1 MITCGRSLYPTRHLL
16 ALPLLA
22 ICLAFVAGVATATG
36 FDSDAIELAAL
47 AVVAVASSPL
57 TWRRKRAAFVLA
69 ILIPLAFA
77 AGLSRADDGP
87 PTFGNVASVSGERV
101 EVTGVIAEDIERRGT
116 DQRLRLNVETL
127 KIGAEQIDADGTV
140 LIHAP
145 LGPAYAYG
153 DRLRMTTT
161 LRPVPAAPPMLRDLL
176 SERGISA
183 TGAASR
189 VEILVH
195 GQGEPLRAA
204 IGEARLDVDRALAH
218 ALDEPL
224 AGLAQGIATG
234 RRGTLEPEFR
244 TDLNDTSLSHL
255 VVISGSNVTILATLL
270 VGAIAWAIGRRW
282 AVVIAIA
289 LMGAYAVF
297 VGADPPVIRAA
308 IMTSLF
314 LGASVLGRPNSAVPA
329 VTFAAAIILAADPSL
344 ITDLSFQL
352 SFAATSALALL
363 ATPLRERIT
372 AQLGAGPEAGT
383 GSATLI
389 RIAIETAVITA
400 VATAATLPLI
410 ALYFERLSLVAVPA
424 NLLVTPTFPLL
435 FLGSLITGIA
445 GTISATLG
453 SSVGWMIAWLPLSWF
468 VEVAQRLADLPFAAA
483 QIEGF
488 DLWHAFVLYGV
499 LITLAARICRRRP
512 NQARRRWI
520 LPSMEAPVA
529 WLATG
534 VLIAINIVVWSTITE
549 ENNDDD
555 LLVHALDVG
564 QGDAT
569 LIRDPHGA
577 TVLIDGGPDERII
590 IQRLADVL
598 PLGERSIEAI
608 VATHPQADHI
618 NGLFGVMERYR
629 VDALYVAP
637 AQKLTEPGRR
647 LVAAAIERGVAVETL
662 WAGMQLRLSEES
674 ILDVLAPP
682 SPIVDSTATAITSAG
697 INNASLV
704 IRLAHGDVRFLFTAD
719 IEAPAELRLASAPG
733 DLAATVLK
741 IPHHGS
747 DSSTTDLLLR
757 RVQPAIAV
765 ISAGS
770 DNPHGHPDES
780 VLQRLTD
787 VTVLRTD
794 ERGTIT
800 FRSDAA
806 TLRVSSD
813 RLSP

>member
-1 MITCGRSLYPTRHLL
+1 MIARGLRLYPTRHLL

-22 ICLAFVAGVATATG
+22 VCLAFVAGIATATG
-36 FDSDAIELAAL
+36 FDSGAIELAAL
-47 AVVAVASSPL
+47 VVVAVASSPL
-57 TWRRKRAAFVLA
+57 TWRRKRAALVLA
-69 ILIPLAFA
+69 TLIPLAFA

-87 PTFGNVASVSGERV
+87 PTFGSVASVSGERV
-101 EVTGVIAEDIERRGT
+101 EMTGVIAGDIERRGT
-116 DQRLRLNVETL
+116 DQRLRFNVETL
-127 KIGAEQIDADGTV
+127 KIGAEQTNADGTV
-140 LIHAP
+140 LIHVP
-145 LGPAYAYG
+145 LGPTYAYG
-153 DRLRMTTT
+153 DRLRLTTT
-161 LRPVPAAPPMLRDLL
+161 LRPLPAAPSMLRDLL

-183 TGAASR
+183 TGTASS
-189 VEILVH
+189 VAILAR
-195 GQGEPLRAA
+195 GQGHPLLAA
-204 IGEARLDVDRALAH
+204 LGEARLDVDRALAH

-255 VVISGSNVTILATLL
+255 VVISGSNVTILATLI
-270 VGAIAWAIGRRW
+270 VGAIAWAIGRRR
-282 AVVIAIA
+282 AVVIAIT
-289 LMGAYAVF
+289 LMGAYTAF
-297 VGADPPVIRAA
+297 VGADPPVVRAA
-308 IMTSLF
+308 IMISLF

-329 VTFAAAIILAADPSL
+329 VTFAAAIMLSGAPSL

-389 RIAIETAVITA
+389 RIVIETAVITA

-424 NLLVTPTFPLL
+424 NLLVAPTFPLL

-445 GTISATLG
+445 GTISTTLG

-499 LITLAARICRRRP
+499 LIALAARICRRRP
-512 NQARRRWI
+512 NQLQRRQI
-520 LPSMEAPVA
+520 LPSMKAPVA
-529 WLATG
+529 WLAAG
-534 VLIAINIVVWSTITE
+534 VLIAINIAVWSTITE
-549 ENNDDD
+549 DDDD
-555 LLVHALDVG
+555 LLVHALDIG

-569 LIRDPHGA
+569 LIRDPSGA

-590 IQRLADVL
+590 IQRLADAL

-608 VATHPQADHI
+608 VATHPQTDHI
-618 NGLFGVMERYR
+618 NGLFGVMDRYH
-629 VDALYVAP
+629 VDTLYVPP
-637 AQKLTEPGRR
+637 AQELTELGRR

-662 WAGMQLRLSEES
+662 WAGMQLRLSDES
-674 ILDVLAPP
+674 ILDVLSPP
-682 SPIVDSTATAITSAG
+682 SPVTDGVASEITSAG

-704 IRLAHGDVRFLFTAD
+704 LRLTHGDVRFLFTAD

-733 DLAATVLK
+733 DLGATVLK
-741 IPHHGS
+741 VPHHGS

-770 DNPHGHPDES
+770 DNSYGHPNES

-787 VTVLRTD
+787 VIVFRTD
-794 ERGTIT
+794 EHGTIT
-800 FRSDAA
+800 F
-806 TLRVSSD
+806 
-813 RLSP
+813 

>member
-1 MITCGRSLYPTRHLL
+1 MIARGLRLYPTRHLL

-22 ICLAFVAGVATATG
+22 VCLAFIAGIATATG
-36 FDSDAIELAAL
+36 FDSGAIELAAL

-57 TWRRKRAAFVLA
+57 TWRRKRAALVLA
-69 ILIPLAFA
+69 ILIPLSFA
-77 AGLSRADDGP
+77 AGLSRVDDGP
-87 PTFGNVASVSGERV
+87 PTFGSVASVSGERV
-101 EVTGVIAEDIERRGT
+101 EVTGVIAGDIERRGT
-116 DQRLRLNVETL
+116 DQRLRFNVETL
-127 KIGAEQIDADGTV
+127 KIGGEQTNADGMV
-140 LIHAP
+140 LIHVP
-145 LGPAYAYG
+145 LGPTYAYG
-153 DRLRMTTT
+153 DRLRLTTT
-161 LRPVPAAPPMLRDLL
+161 LRPLPAGPSMLRDLL

-183 TGAASR
+183 TGTASS
-189 VEILVH
+189 VAILAH
-195 GQGEPLRAA
+195 GQGHPLLAA
-204 IGEARLDVDRALAH
+204 LGEARLDVDRALVH

-270 VGAIAWAIGRRW
+270 VGAIAWAIGRRR

-289 LMGAYAVF
+289 LMGAYTAF
-297 VGADPPVIRAA
+297 VGADPPVVRAA
-308 IMTSLF
+308 IMISLF

-329 VTFAAAIILAADPSL
+329 VTFAAAIMLAGAPLL

-389 RIAIETAVITA
+389 RIVIETAVITA

-424 NLLVTPTFPLL
+424 NLLVAPTFPLL

-483 QIEGF
+483 RIEGF
-488 DLWHAFVLYGV
+488 DLWHAFVLYSV
-499 LITLAARICRRRP
+499 LIALAARICRRRP
-512 NQARRRWI
+512 NQLQRRQI

-529 WLATG
+529 WLAAG
-534 VLIAINIVVWSTITE
+534 VLIAINIAVWSTITE
-549 ENNDDD
+549 DDADD
-555 LLVHALDVG
+555 LLVHALDIG

-569 LIRDPHGA
+569 LIRDPSGA

-590 IQRLADVL
+590 IQRLADAL

-608 VATHPQADHI
+608 VATHPQTDHI
-618 NGLFGVMERYR
+618 NGLFGVMDRYH
-629 VDALYVAP
+629 VDTLYVPP
-637 AQKLTEPGRR
+637 AQELTELGRR

-662 WAGMQLRLSEES
+662 WAGMQLRLSDES
-674 ILDVLAPP
+674 ILDVLSPP
-682 SPIVDSTATAITSAG
+682 SPVTDGVASEITSAG

-704 IRLAHGDVRFLFTAD
+704 LRLTHGDVRFLFTAD

-733 DLAATVLK
+733 DLGATVLK
-741 IPHHGS
+741 VPHHGS
-747 DSSTTDLLLR
+747 GSSTTDLLLR

-770 DNPHGHPDES
+770 DNSYGHPNES

-787 VTVLRTD
+787 VTVFRTD
-794 ERGTIT
+794 EHGTIT
-800 FRSDAA
+800 FRSDTAA
-806 TLRVSSD
+806 LRVSSD
-813 RLSP
+813 RLPP

>member
-1 MITCGRSLYPTRHLL
+1 MITHSPGTYLTRYLL

-22 ICLAFVAGVATATG
+22 VCLAFVAGVATATG
-36 FDSDAIELAAL
+36 FDSGAIELAAL
-47 AVVAVASSPL
+47 AAVAVASSPL
-57 TWRRKRAAFVLA
+57 TWRRKRTAFVLA

-77 AGLSRADDGP
+77 AGLARADDGP
-87 PTFGNVASVSGERV
+87 PTFGSVASISGERV
-101 EVTGVIAEDIERRGT
+101 EVTGAIVGDIERRGT

-127 KIGAEQIDADGTV
+127 TIGTEQIDADGTV
-140 LIHAP
+140 LIRAP

-153 DRLRMTTT
+153 DRLRLTTT
-161 LRPVPAAPPMLRDLL
+161 LHPLPAAPRMLRDLL
-176 SERGISA
+176 SERGVSA
-183 TGAASR
+183 TGTASS
-189 VEILVH
+189 VEVLAH
-195 GQGEPLRAA
+195 GQGNPLRAA
-204 IGEARLDVDRALAH
+204 LGEARLDVDRALAH

-234 RRGTLEPEFR
+234 RRGTLESEFR

-282 AVVIAIA
+282 AVAIAIV

-314 LGASVLGRPNSAVPA
+314 LGASISGRSSSAVPA
-329 VTFAAAIILAADPSL
+329 VTFAAAVMVAAAPWL

-372 AQLGAGPEAGT
+372 AQLGAGPESGK
-383 GSATLI
+383 GGATLI
-389 RIAIETAVITA
+389 RIVVETAVITV

-410 ALYFERLSLVAVPA
+410 ALHFERLSLVSVPA

-435 FLGSLITGIA
+435 FLGSLATGIA

-468 VEVAQRLADLPFAAA
+468 VEVAQRLADLPFAAL

-488 DLWHAFVLYGV
+488 GIWHTFVIYGV
-499 LITLAARICRRRP
+499 LIALAAWICRRRP
-512 NQARRRWI
+512 NQARRRWT

-529 WLATG
+529 WLAAG
-534 VLIAINIVVWSTITE
+534 VLIAINIVAWSTVTE
-549 ENNDDD
+549 ENDDD

-569 LIRDPHGA
+569 LIRDPRGA

-618 NGLFGVMERYR
+618 NGLFGVMDRYR

-662 WAGMQLRLSEES
+662 WAGMQLRLSDES
-674 ILDVLAPP
+674 TLDVLAPP
-682 SPIVDSTATAITSAG
+682 SPVVDGTATTITSAG

-704 IRLAHGDVRFLFTAD
+704 LRLAHGDVRFLFTAD

-733 DLAATVLK
+733 DLAAMVLK
-741 IPHHGS
+741 VPHHGS

-770 DNPHGHPDES
+770 DNPYGHPGES

-794 ERGTIT
+794 EHGTIT

-806 TLRVSSD
+806 TLRISSD
-813 RLSP
+813 RLPP